1 MNEYTQIH
9 SYIHLILT
17 FTIYSLNIRS
27 VWEKE
32 GRNMDDLK
40 EYVVATR
47 PWSFTAAIVPI
58 IVTTSVLHA
67 NFLSIEF
74 AQAIIMGISVQAA
87 ANLTNTYFDFING
100 VDNKDNATA
109 GTGEKTLV
117 EKKVSTHGL
126 ISLAVALYML
136 AILSISPLLMRC
148 WPTLV
153 TFVCGTLLSM
163 FYTATPVGLKYIAL
177 GDITIFLC
185 FGPLLM
191 QCTSLVITGELKNSL
206 YIYSIPIGLL
216 TEGILHANN
225 ARDIKSDT
233 LAGASTLATIIGFRN
248 SYYLYVALLMG
259 AYLSSIYIAFFYH
272 FGCVLTIL
280 TIPLAMDLEM
290 RFRQK
295 NMTG

>member
-32 GRNMDDLK
+32 GRDMDDLK

>member
-1 MNEYTQIH
+1 
-9 SYIHLILT
+9 
-17 FTIYSLNIRS
+17 
-27 VWEKE
+27 
-32 GRNMDDLK
+32 MDDLK
-40 EYVVATR
+40 EYVLATR

-58 IVTTSVLHA
+58 IVTTAVLDA
-67 NFLSIEF
+67 NFLSVEF
-74 AQAIIMGISVQAA
+74 TQAMIMGISIQAA

-191 QCTSLVITGELKNSL
+191 QCTSLVLTGELNNSL

-259 AYLSSIYIAFFYH
+259 AYISSIYIAFFYH

-280 TIPLAMDLEM
+280 TIPLAMDLELK
-290 RFRQK
+290 FRLK
-295 NMTG
+295 NMTGIDGETAKMHLPFGLLFFIGIQFTEQGIVSFL